1 MTVHHI
7 IRERDLQRACPYC
20 GRKTDASK
28 WESLF
33 DHSNFHYKTQDCI
46 CGRKVTVKVDFIGS
60 GHDSW
65 SKGLDMRIEEE
76 SKSLKK

>member
-1 MTVHHI
+1 M
-7 IRERDLQRACPYC
+7 
-20 GRKTDASK
+20 
-28 WESLF
+28 F
-33 DHSNFHYKTQDCI
+33 DPSNSHYKTQQCL
-46 CGRKVTVKVDFIGS
+46 CGRKVTIKVDFIGS